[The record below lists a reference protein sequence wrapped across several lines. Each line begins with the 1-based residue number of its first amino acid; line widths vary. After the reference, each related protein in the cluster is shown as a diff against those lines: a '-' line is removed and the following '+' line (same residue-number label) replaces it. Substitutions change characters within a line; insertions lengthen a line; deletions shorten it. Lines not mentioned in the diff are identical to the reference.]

1 MNTELYLELEDDQW
15 PLEYIDHDR
24 QIVRAI
30 VVDAAGQFYFVRVHR
45 EDLFGL
51 ASYIETSGGG
61 VETGEDLYTA
71 IRRELSE
78 ELGMEV
84 EVLCKIGVVSDY
96 YNVIHRHNINHY
108 FLCRVIS
115 FGQPHMM
122 PDEVEQFHL
131 STAKLSY
138 EDALAEYVSCAQTPI
153 GKLLAAREMPILQRA
168 YELLQMTDL

>member
-1 MNTELYLELEDDQW
+1 MEAQLNLQLQDDQW

-51 ASYIETSGGG
+51 AAYIETSGGG

-78 ELGMEV
+78 ELGVEV
-84 EVLCKIGVVSDY
+84 EVLCKLGVVSDY

-108 FLCRVIS
+108 FLCRIIS

-131 STAKLSY
+131 STVKLSY
-138 EDALAEYVSCAQTPI
+138 EDALAEYTACAVAPI
-153 GKLLAAREMPILQRA
+153 GKLVAAREIPVLKKA
-168 YELLQMTDL
+168 YEWLQML

>member
-1 MNTELYLELEDDQW
+1 MEGQLNLHLQDDQW

-30 VVDAAGQFYFVRVHR
+30 VVDDFGQFNFVRVHR

-51 ASYIETSGGG
+51 ASYIETAGGG
-61 VETGEDLYTA
+61 VEAGEDPQAA
-71 IRRELSE
+71 IRRELRE
-78 ELGMEV
+78 ELGAEV
-84 EVLCKIGVVSDY
+84 EVLCKLGVVSDY

-115 FGQPHMM
+115 FGPTHLTL
-122 PDEVEQFHL
+122 DEVEQYHL

-138 EDALAEYVSCAQTPI
+138 EDAMAEYTACAVAPI
-153 GKLLAAREMPILQRA
+153 GKLVAAREVPVLCRA
-168 YELLQMTDL
+168 AEVLKMS